1 MPTKSATVGPMAMPA
16 MAPPESEL
24 LTGCGACVDADG
36 VAEVVAEAVELA
48 SSDVYVDEKIDEVVD
63 GFDRLGGLDELDEL
77 GDVLVAEEEDMVPAA
92 ESKS

>member
-1 MPTKSATVGPMAMPA
+1 
-16 MAPPESEL
+16 MAPPE
-24 LTGCGACVDADG
+24 TCVDADG

>member
-1 MPTKSATVGPMAMPA
+1 
-16 MAPPESEL
+16 MAPPE
-24 LTGCGACVDADG
+24 T
-36 VAEVVAEAVELA
+36 EVVAEAVELA